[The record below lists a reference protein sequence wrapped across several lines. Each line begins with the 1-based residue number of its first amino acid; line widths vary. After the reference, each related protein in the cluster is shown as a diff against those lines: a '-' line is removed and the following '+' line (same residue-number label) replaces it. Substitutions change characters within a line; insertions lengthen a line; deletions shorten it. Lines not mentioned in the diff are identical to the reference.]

1 MTFAGACDRAG
12 AAVARTAIPACYLS
26 TARRVAAVIT
36 AVVAAVAAGPGSAW
50 AGGARHWVIR
60 TVAGGFGGPAAWPL
74 VAVDQPC
81 GVISAGRDLY
91 FTESGLVRRL
101 DVRTGVLSVA
111 VEPGPAGTG
120 LPGCD
125 IAVDRAGNLI
135 VAGLYNTALHVKAAR
150 DGVFYGIRMRAGRTY
165 PIPMVIPNVYFQS
178 LVIDQHGNL
187 LVTSVNVYYGSDPDG
202 TDGSAA
208 VWVVAGARGTFYGRA
223 MVPGKIYPLAGRLC
237 QNTVNCGSGYGGDGG
252 TALEATFGQY
262 LQGLALDGHG
272 NVLISDSQNNR
283 VRVVAA
289 RAGRFY
295 GLAMKARHI
304 YSIAGGGSGGLGD
317 GGPATS
323 ATLNSPEGLAVDRAG
338 NIVVSDSLDHRVRLV
353 AASSGRFYG
362 QRATAGDIYTIA
374 GNGLAGYSGDGGPA
388 RQAALRSPVG
398 LALDAGNVAIIDQA
412 SNRVRV
418 LAARSGDFYGRKM
431 TAGHIYTVAGNGQVF
446 FSGDGGPAI
455 LAQLQPGT
463 GGAQGNALAVSPA
476 GNTVVAD
483 SLNERVRVIAAASG
497 VYS

>member
-1 MTFAGACDRAG
+1 
-12 AAVARTAIPACYLS
+12 
-26 TARRVAAVIT
+26 
-36 AVVAAVAAGPGSAW
+36 
-50 AGGARHWVIR
+50 
-60 TVAGGFGGPAAWPL
+60 
-74 VAVDQPC
+74 
-81 GVISAGRDLY
+81 
-91 FTESGLVRRL
+91 
-101 DVRTGVLSVA
+101 
-111 VEPGPAGTG
+111 
-120 LPGCD
+120 
-125 IAVDRAGNLI
+125 
-135 VAGLYNTALHVKAAR
+135 
-150 DGVFYGIRMRAGRTY
+150 
-165 PIPMVIPNVYFQS
+165 
-178 LVIDQHGNL
+178 
-187 LVTSVNVYYGSDPDG
+187 
-202 TDGSAA
+202 
-208 VWVVAGARGTFYGRA
+208 
-223 MVPGKIYPLAGRLC
+223 
-237 QNTVNCGSGYGGDGG
+237 
-252 TALEATFGQY
+252 
-262 LQGLALDGHG
+262 DGHG

-431 TAGHIYTVAGNGQVF
+431 TAGHSYTVAGNGQVF